1 MRICHTSEFAAYL
14 RAFLLISQGFHVTTG
29 DSGREFRAVANIRH
43 IARLSFSATA
53 AATGAAGNQNP
64 LRWRCQMRKRVKPEA
79 LGVIVGDAVYRL
91 DVLREELKLGDH
103 AMRQARRAGLRVR
116 RIGRRG
122 YVLGKDIL
130 AFIEASGK

>member
-1 MRICHTSEFAAYL
+1 
-14 RAFLLISQGFHVTTG
+14 
-29 DSGREFRAVANIRH
+29 
-43 IARLSFSATA
+43 
-53 AATGAAGNQNP
+53 
-64 LRWRCQMRKRVKPEA
+64 MRKRVKPEA